1 MGWLED
7 AIAFFSPKWAA
18 ERAAYRQAQRLAEGY
33 EAGTHS
39 RIGSDNAVG
48 GRADYHLDVTGDR
61 REIVERARQLERN
74 NTVACGL
81 LDRAVD
87 NVVGTGFGLKPLTN
101 SEQFNAKAKELWDDW
116 CAYEC
121 DARGMHTFNELLAL
135 AYRHWLR
142 DGDVGFIML
151 SSGALQ
157 GIESDQL
164 TNPGGTFLP
173 MPTGDDGS
181 RWIDGVKVDRIGR
194 PVSFN
199 IVTNPDPLWVSVQQQ
214 SATEIPAKWFAYLTR
229 HQRLGQTRGI
239 SAFSTNM
246 WLLEQI
252 ERSVEA
258 TVVAQ
263 RMAACVG
270 LYIKRREKLRGLG
283 TSSAGRRQISMEPA
297 FIAELDPG
305 EDIGQLNPT
314 QPATNY
320 SEFMSL
326 MGRLV
331 GIPFGLPLEL
341 SFMDYSQT
349 NYSSARSSMLAAQRV
364 FKCHQGMLARFASRI
379 YMWKVMNWIREGKLR
394 ANPDAKEHK
403 WLMSGWAWVDPQKE
417 IQADL
422 MAIDAGLKTATQVV
436 EERGG
441 VFADNVKIRGE
452 EIKMLEAANIPVVA
466 ASGTRE
472 AAPEP
477 PPAPAPSPGSP
488 GSQSQDKEQ

>member
-1 MGWLED
+1 MSWLDDVIE
-7 AIAFFSPKWAA
+7 FFSPKWAA
-18 ERAAYRQAQRLAEGY
+18 ERAAYRQALSLSEGY
-33 EAGTHS
+33 GAATHT
-39 RIGSDNAVG
+39 RLGSDNAVG

-74 NTVACGL
+74 NVVASGL

-87 NVVGTGFGLKPLTN
+87 NVVGTGFGLKPMTN
-101 SEQFNAKAKELWDDW
+101 SEQFNSKAKALWDDW
-116 CAYEC
+116 CKYEC
-121 DARGMHTFNELLAL
+121 DVRGMHTFNDLLAL

-151 SSGALQ
+151 ASGELQ
-157 GIESDQL
+157 GIESDQI
-164 TNPGGTFLP
+164 TNPGGTYLAQ
-173 MPTGDDGS
+173 DG
-181 RWIDGVKVDRIGR
+181 WVDGVKVDKVGR
-194 PVSFN
+194 PTGFN
-199 IVTNPDPLWVSVQQQ
+199 VVVNPEPMWVSVQQQ
-214 SATEIPAKWFAYLTR
+214 ESTLIPAKWFAYLTR

-239 SAFSTNM
+239 SAFSTNL

-252 ERSVEA
+252 EKSVEA

-270 LYIKRREKLRGLG
+270 LYIKKREKMRGLG
-283 TSSAGRRQISMEPA
+283 TNDSGRRQISMEPA

-305 EDIGQLNPT
+305 EDIGQLNPA
-314 QPATNY
+314 QPSTNY
-320 SEFMSL
+320 KEFMSL

-379 YMWKVMNWIREGKLR
+379 YMWKIMNWIRDGKLR

-403 WLMSGWAWVDPQKE
+403 WLMPGWAWIDPSKE
-417 IQADL
+417 ILADL
-422 MAIDAGLKTATQVV
+422 MAIDAGFKTATQVV

-441 VFADNVKIRGE
+441 VFEDNVKIRGE
-452 EIKMLEAANIPVVA
+452 EIKLLESADIPVVA
-466 ASGTRE
+466 SGSTRE

-477 PPAPAPSPGSP
+477 PPAPVASPGSP
-488 GSQSQDKEQ
+488 GSQSEDKE